1 MCHVQT
7 LPQENLVVLHWS
19 VGVVLIQATRIWFSY
34 SYMKGHFKK
43 KPFPR
48 RRMESNKQYHRSKKN
63 LADRGG
69 KICAT
74 TVHPTNAMICF
85 RKNRLFKQADSAPKG
100 RILQL
105 STLDSRLSC
114 TSSTS
119 VKLSFFALRFPAQCG
134 LASFWWQFHSLML
147 AWIFGWEDL
156 LQQLLLY
163 KRLLP
168 QLQDQLFPPSP
179 ASWHPK
185 RALAILFLWLG

>member
-1 MCHVQT
+1 VTNVSCT
-7 LPQENLVVLHWS
+7 NLTTGESRCAALVSRGGSHSGNQDLILIFLHERAF
-19 VGVVLIQATRIWFSY
+19 L
-34 SYMKGHFKK
+34 K

-48 RRMESNKQYHRSKKN
+48 RRMESNKQYHRSKKI

-85 RKNRLFKQADSAPKG
+85 RKNRLFKQADSTPKG

-114 TSSTS
+114 TNSTS

-134 LASFWWQFHSLML
+134 LASF
-147 AWIFGWEDL
+147 
-156 LQQLLLY
+156 
-163 KRLLP
+163 
-168 QLQDQLFPPSP
+168 
-179 ASWHPK
+179 
-185 RALAILFLWLG
+185 